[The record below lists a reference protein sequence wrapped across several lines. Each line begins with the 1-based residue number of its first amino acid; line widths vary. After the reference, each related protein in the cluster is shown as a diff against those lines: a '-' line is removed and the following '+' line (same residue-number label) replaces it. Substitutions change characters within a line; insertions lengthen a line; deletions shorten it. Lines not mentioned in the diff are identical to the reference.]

1 MKRDIKFRVWDGEE
15 MIILENSGLQYYDFE
30 GSYSLG
36 FTVDAYSGFWAH
48 EQYDTATKR
57 AEAFPIMQYAGGKD
71 LNQKEVYEGDIF
83 IGYEERDGKRLSGKF
98 IVEWEDHAFVAKSI
112 EENGCDAWL
121 SFFFSNDNTV
131 PQTAIEVIGNIH
143 QNPELLKPTSES
155 NTLPK

>member
-1 MKRDIKFRVWDGEE
+1 MEREIKFRVWCETDDGEE
-15 MIILENSGLQYYDFE
+15 MIYLDTLTCDNGLWFGYQEKHINEHID
-30 GSYSLG
+30 
-36 FTVDAYSGFWAH
+36 
-48 EQYDTATKR
+48 
-57 AEAFPIMQYAGGKD
+57 IMQYAGGKD

-98 IVEWEDHAFVAKSI
+98 IVEWEDHAFIAKSI

-121 SFFFSNDNTV
+121 SFFFSNENTV

-143 QNPELLKPTSES
+143 QHPELLKPTSES